1 MGDTT
6 TNPAPLPLPQ
16 AGGSYV
22 RLPDGTLKRE
32 EHTRDPAAAPA
43 EAPAPGDDTNQ

>member
-6 TNPAPLPLPQ
+6 TPEPVPMPQ

-22 RLPDGTLKRE
+22 RLPDGTLRRE
-32 EHTRDPAAAPA
+32 EHTQDPGTAPA
-43 EAPAPGDDTNQ
+43 DAPAPGGEPNQ